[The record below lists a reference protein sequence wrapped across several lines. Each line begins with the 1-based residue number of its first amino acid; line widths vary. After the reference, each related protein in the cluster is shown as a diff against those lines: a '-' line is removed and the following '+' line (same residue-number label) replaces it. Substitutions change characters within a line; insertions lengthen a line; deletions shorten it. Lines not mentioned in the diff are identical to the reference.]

1 MEIYKLFVWQLNE
14 CFSALSG
21 FYEAIFE
28 SEKCLSSPLRIYK
41 YIKKNRNPKLF
52 LLSSSTIINKYHFLK
67 IWLVFYQFVQFM
79 QFRLYFKFESIVEQT
94 FCYQLSPGWTDS
106 CRSMICAYAFISS
119 PRQMAID

>member
-41 YIKKNRNPKLF
+41 WIYIKKKSESKVV
-52 LLSSSTIINKYHFLK
+52 SSQFKYN
-67 IWLVFYQFVQFM
+67 Y
-79 QFRLYFKFESIVEQT
+79 
-94 FCYQLSPGWTDS
+94 
-106 CRSMICAYAFISS
+106 
-119 PRQMAID
+119 